1 MIKCVIRQNS
11 PKYVWIFSWLR
22 RQGRQNKTK
31 SDYCS
36 RILHECLIFRPTLD
50 KYAGVGIINGC
61 VYKQLQRNIS
71 NADSA
76 LEEEKT
82 AAALARDA
90 QNWEWCTSSQTS
102 KLKLVVFRI
111 QGHRAAFVCRSQ
123 KWKNLILQIPWIWN
137 ACVLMHCCSHMSWI
151 CNIWIKNIF
160 NTWKNPPLGSFCWS
174 KCCKKYIFKL
184 KILFECDQWPFYA
197 ELREGT
203 RCDERRRT
211 KGQQSKGARSAH
223 CFLVH
228 PPTLGHYDYFW
239 GFHMFCTLNSLDAV
253 DTRLSFPCPDDPV
266 VGGEEHVLGSANRH
280 AVHGQLVCARVP
292 AEFVGIGG
300 TLFFETISL
309 MWFTC
314 LILLSARLRSP
325 ASENGW
331 KNNKKD
337 G

>member
-90 QNWEWCTSSQTS
+90 QNWECCTSSQTL

-111 QGHRAAFVCRSQ
+111 QGHRAAFVCRIQ
-123 KWKNLILQIPWIWN
+123 KWKNLILQIPWIRN

-151 CNIWIKNIF
+151 CNIWIENIF
-160 NTWKNPPLGSFCWS
+160 NTWQNPPLGSFYWG

-280 AVHGQLVCARVP
+280 AVHG
-292 AEFVGIGG
+292 
-300 TLFFETISL
+300 
-309 MWFTC
+309 
-314 LILLSARLRSP
+314 
-325 ASENGW
+325 
-331 KNNKKD
+331 
-337 G
+337 